1 MKECQLQVE
10 YSMVHVVVYLTLTPL
25 NQLQRTGG
33 IMGFHYGTSHLQR
46 RLPTYNVILISL
58 GANPLLAVEHHNII
72 ILYNILCPS

>member
-10 YSMVHVVVYLTLTPL
+10 HSMVHVVVYLTLTPL

-46 RLPTYNVILISL
+46 HTDFIR
-58 GANPLLAVEHHNII
+58 G
-72 ILYNILCPS
+72 